1 MTVFSFSYPFIFI
14 TLLQFIEVCIHLY
27 MHSSPKVL
35 HCNQRYGLQLGHC
48 STLILFFFGN
58 SGVDLLLC
66 FGSLSCCMI
75 QFQSILSVRW
85 MGSHLT
91 EECFDI
97 QRLYGISD
105 GGYKEAQSH
114 HHFTTVLYN
123 WYEPFLL
130 ICCVWFLPVMMLII
144 IAKHLLFGVACPK
157 DIVPKVLRFVQIFFF
172 FFLILPCSF

>member
-14 TLLQFIEVCIHLY
+14 TWLQFIEVCIHLY
-27 MHSSPKVL
+27 MHRSPKVL

-58 SGVDLLLC
+58 SSVDLLLC

-85 MGSHLT
+85 MASHLT

-97 QRLYGISD
+97 QRLYGELSD
-105 GGYKEAQSH
+105 GGYKEAPSH
-114 HHFTTVLYN
+114 HHFTAVLYS

-144 IAKHLLFGVACPK
+144 ITKHLLFGVASPK

-172 FFLILPCSF
+172 FS